1 MKHVIAMDLGGTK
14 ILAAIVDEK
23 GKIIKQVK
31 VATYLSAGWP
41 ALKKQIVSICNDLM
55 KSGHKITAIGVGS
68 AGPLHAKSGV
78 LLDPTNFG
86 WKKKKINFVK
96 DLAKVLKLPIIFDN
110 DAVAA
115 VLGERWLK
123 HSPANT
129 ICITLGTG
137 LGLGVL
143 IDDKVLRGRDGL
155 HSEGGHLILRPQD
168 HDARCG
174 CGAPGCA
181 EGFLS
186 GVNFV
191 KWVAKKTNR
200 KFKDAKELSELAK
213 GGDIE
218 ISRYFAEYAELMAQY
233 LCSLVVLFYPSE
245 IVFSG
250 SFAEASSLFL
260 PQTERIMADALAR
273 QQASHKIIPKIRV
286 SRLSNS
292 NGLLGAA
299 YMAFQHKSYHAL

>member
-1 MKHVIAMDLGGTK
+1 MDLGGTK
-14 ILAAIVDEK
+14 IFAAVVTEK
-23 GKIIKQVK
+23 GKIVKQVK
-31 VATYLSAGWP
+31 AATHLSGGWP
-41 ALKKQIVSICNDLM
+41 ALKKQIVSICKDLM
-55 KSGHKITAIGVGS
+55 NSGNKITAIGIGS

-96 DLAKVLKLPIIFDN
+96 DLSKNLKIPIVFDN

-129 ICITLGTG
+129 VCITLGTG
-137 LGLGVL
+137 LGVGVL
-143 IDDKVLRGRDGL
+143 IDDKILRGRGGL

-168 HDARCG
+168 HDAHCE

-191 KWVAKKTNR
+191 KWVSKKTNR

-213 GGDIE
+213 NGDIE
-218 ISRYFAEYAELMAQY
+218 VSRFFAEYAELMAQY
-233 LCSLVVLFYPSE
+233 LCSIVVLYYPSE

-250 SFAEASSLFL
+250 SFAQASDLFL
-260 PQTERIMADALAR
+260 PQTQKIMAESLAR
-273 QQASHKIIPKIRV
+273 QQAAHKIIPKIRV
-286 SRLSNS
+286 SRLDNN
-292 NGLLGAA
+292 NGLLGAG
-299 YMAFQHKSYHAL
+299 YMAFQYKTYHK

>member
-14 ILAAIVDEK
+14 ILAAIVNEK
-23 GKIIKQVK
+23 GKIIQQVK
-31 VATYLSAGWP
+31 VPTQVNAGWP
-41 ALKKQIVSICNDLM
+41 AMKKQIVSICRDFMN
-55 KSGHKITAIGVGS
+55 SGYKITAIGVGS

-86 WKKKKINFVK
+86 WKKKKIHFVR
-96 DLAKVLKLPIIFDN
+96 DLSKVLKLPIVFDN

-115 VLGERWLK
+115 VLGERWLR

-137 LGLGVL
+137 LGVGVL
-143 IDDKVLRGRDGL
+143 IDDKVLRGRSGL
-155 HSEGGHLILRPQD
+155 HSECGHMIIRPQD
-168 HDARCG
+168 HDAHCG

-191 KWVAKKTNR
+191 KWVSKKTNR
-200 KFKDAKELSELAK
+200 KFKDAKELVELAK

-218 ISRYFAEYAELMAQY
+218 ISRYFAEYAELMAQF
-233 LCSLVVLFYPSE
+233 LCVLTVCFYPSE

-250 SFAEASSLFL
+250 SFAEATPLFL
-260 PQTERIMADALAR
+260 PQTE
-273 QQASHKIIPKIRV
+273 
-286 SRLSNS
+286 
-292 NGLLGAA
+292 
-299 YMAFQHKSYHAL
+299 

>member
-14 ILAAIVDEK
+14 ILAAVVNEK
-23 GKIIKQVK
+23 GKIVKQIKAHTQ
-31 VATYLSAGWP
+31 LEGGWP
-41 ALKKQIVSICNDLM
+41 VLKNQIVEICRELM
-55 KSGHKITAIGVGS
+55 NSGKKITAIGFGS

-96 DLAKVLKLPIIFDN
+96 DLSKVLKLPIVFDN

-143 IDDKVLRGRDGL
+143 IDDHVLRGRGGL

-168 HDARCG
+168 HDAHCE

-191 KWVAKKTNR
+191 KWVSKRTGR

-218 ISRYFAEYAELMAQY
+218 VSRYFAEYAELMAQY
-233 LCSLVVLFYPSE
+233 LCSLVVLYYPTE

-250 SFAEASSLFL
+250 SFAQAADLFL
-260 PQTERIMADALAR
+260 PQTKKIMAESLAR

-286 SRLSNS
+286 SRLNNT
-292 NGLLGAA
+292 NGLMGAA
-299 YMAFQHKSYHAL
+299 YMAFQYKTYHS